1 LPASDH
7 AGRPTEQQGRMM
19 SDKINVAVIGPIP
32 RDSITSFQ
40 GEKFEKFG
48 CAVYTAACMSTLAGP
63 GSKVHTVSHVHSSDV
78 AKVRELLSAFPYID
92 VSHVTGDAD
101 QGAVI
106 DLTYVD
112 QNKRAE
118 TQTGFMNPIL
128 PEDLDGLMDC
138 DAFVFVPITDFE
150 VPLETLRHIKNN
162 SDGLVV
168 FDAHGPTNGC
178 TIHGE
183 RFHKFWIDRDRWLPY
198 IDLLKM
204 NMEEAQCSWFKG
216 IYSTEE
222 LHDVN
227 ELTMDELPKFARHC
241 LDHGVKALYVT
252 LDQHGCAVY
261 HKDKNGR
268 MREHLVKRVLVENVV
283 DTTGCG
289 DSFAGGLAFGYLK
302 TGDYVKA
309 CQFGNAAGAQ
319 RCASSELDVYGS
331 LEETERQIA
340 EAYGD

>member
-1 LPASDH
+1 
-7 AGRPTEQQGRMM
+7 M

>member
-1 LPASDH
+1 MPASDH

-222 LHDVN
+222 LHEVN